1 MFTFRLLTDK
11 TSNQSSRT
19 KRAAVPPNEPKLS
32 CAGLVTQ
39 ELSCDGPESRSSGQ
53 N

>member
-1 MFTFRLLTDK
+1 MFPFRLLTDK

-19 KRAAVPPNEPKLS
+19 KQAVAPPNEPKLS

-39 ELSCDGPESRSSGQ
+39 ELSYDGPESRSSGQ